1 MAGRVEGLPF
11 DFAQG
16 QCAKCEDSIVGA
28 FRNASPSMTPSVP
41 REACRSATGLGT
53 EDEPMRQ
60 NGTRKVAEIMTLR
73 DVARYLGLHVMTV
86 YKLTREGR
94 VPAAKIGGQW
104 RFKRDV
110 LDQWLE
116 TQMHRHTP

>member
-1 MAGRVEGLPF
+1 M
-11 DFAQG
+11 
-16 QCAKCEDSIVGA
+16 KKNGA
-28 FRNASPSMTPSVP
+28 
-41 REACRSATGLGT
+41 RSSK
-53 EDEPMRQ
+53 ES
-60 NGTRKVAEIMTLR
+60 IMTLR
-73 DVARYLGLHVMTV
+73 EVAQYLGLHVMTV

-116 TQMHRHTP
+116 TQMHRHAS

>member
-1 MAGRVEGLPF
+1 MKKNGARNG
-11 DFAQG
+11 
-16 QCAKCEDSIVGA
+16 ED
-28 FRNASPSMTPSVP
+28 
-41 REACRSATGLGT
+41 
-53 EDEPMRQ
+53 
-60 NGTRKVAEIMTLR
+60 IMTLR
-73 DVARYLGLHVMTV
+73 EVAQYLGLHVMTV

-116 TQMHRHTP
+116 AQMHRHTN

>member
-1 MAGRVEGLPF
+1 MKKNGA
-11 DFAQG
+11 AQKE
-16 QCAKCEDSIVGA
+16 Q
-28 FRNASPSMTPSVP
+28 
-41 REACRSATGLGT
+41 
-53 EDEPMRQ
+53 
-60 NGTRKVAEIMTLR
+60 IMTLR
-73 DVARYLGLHVMTV
+73 EVAKYLGLHAMTV

-116 TQMHRHTP
+116 AQMHQNSS

>member
-1 MAGRVEGLPF
+1 MM
-11 DFAQG
+11 
-16 QCAKCEDSIVGA
+16 KKNGA
-28 FRNASPSMTPSVP
+28 AHK
-41 REACRSATGLGT
+41 E
-53 EDEPMRQ
+53 Q
-60 NGTRKVAEIMTLR
+60 IMTLR
-73 DVARYLGLHVMTV
+73 EVAKYLGLHAMTV

-116 TQMHRHTP
+116 AQMHQNAG